1 MDNRAPSV
9 PRRRGFHLS
18 DVMATLTFYER
29 ARTSAHKRGY
39 GPRWRRARLLYLTAH
54 PLCVMCEQLGRTNP
68 ATVVDHKIP
77 HRRDAVLFWNEANWQ
92 SLCAPCHDRHKQ
104 SQERTGSMRGAC
116 ADGMPIDPAHPW
128 HDKG

>member
-1 MDNRAPSV
+1 
-9 PRRRGFHLS
+9 
-18 DVMATLTFYER
+18 
-29 ARTSAHKRGY
+29 
-39 GPRWRRARLLYLTAH
+39 
-54 PLCVMCEQLGRTNP
+54 MCELLGRITA

-77 HRRDAVLFWNEANWQ
+77 HKGDPQLFWDETNWQ
-92 SLCAPCHDRHKQ
+92 SLCAPCHDSHKQ